1 MMHLDDDLFEHLPL
15 PAVHWT
21 PGHPARLNRAFTR
34 AFGLGPLPLP
44 LLERPDGT
52 HHTRLS
58 TPNGD
63 TRICRVLLRTRPG
76 GDRLGVIEDVHEYHA
91 DPLTRLPGRRAL
103 LLDAAHGTPATLAL
117 LDIDRLDRLNRR
129 AGHAAGDAALCALAG
144 VLAQGTRHWPAQA
157 YRLGGGA
164 FVLCSPQVLLP
175 GHLGPLQAAFAGALL
190 GFGVRRTSFSFGLA
204 HAPQDGTTLA
214 ELLTQAERRLQRS
227 QRVGRGGLAAE
238 LVHLLRHARLGS
250 PPDSRRTHLVGS

>member
-44 LLERPDGT
+44 LLDRPDGA

-58 TPNGD
+58 TPNGEA
-63 TRICRVLLRTRPG
+63 RICRLLLRTLPG
-76 GDRLGVIEDVHEYHA
+76 GDRLGVIEDVHDYHA
-91 DPLTRLPGRRAL
+91 DPLTRLPDRRAL
-103 LLDAAHGTPATLAL
+103 LLDAEQGAPVTLAL
-117 LDIDRLDRLNRR
+117 LDIDGLARVNHR
-129 AGHAAGDAALCALAG
+129 AGHAAGDAALHALAEH
-144 VLAQGTRHWPAQA
+144 LKRAARHWPAQA

-164 FVLCSPQVLLP
+164 FVLCSPHLLVP
-175 GHLGPLQAAFAGALL
+175 GHFSPLQDAFAGSLAA
-190 GFGVRRTSFSFGLA
+190 FGVRRATFSFGLA

-214 ELLTQAERRLQRS
+214 ELLAHAERRVQRS
-227 QRVGRGGLAAE
+227 QRAGGGGLAAE
-238 LVHLLRHARLGS
+238 LVHLLRHTRLGGPS
-250 PPDSRRTHLVGS
+250 DSRRTPLVRV